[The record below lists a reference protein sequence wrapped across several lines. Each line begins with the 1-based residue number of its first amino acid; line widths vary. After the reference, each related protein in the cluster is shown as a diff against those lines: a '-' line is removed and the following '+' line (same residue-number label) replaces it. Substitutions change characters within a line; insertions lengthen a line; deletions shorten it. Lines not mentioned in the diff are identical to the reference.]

1 MKSAIRSLLLLLFAF
16 TLFSQSLVFIYLAV
30 IYVALL
36 VMAKFSTLLAIGLI
50 TLAIL
55 NLMKVFFE
63 KKAKEEG

>member
-55 NLMKVFFE
+55 NLMKVF
-63 KKAKEEG
+63 